1 MLSFSG
7 GCGLWAGVGS
17 CGCGLWAGVGLC
29 RRGLWA
35 GVGSCGPWSELT
47 VRIVVPFLPHST
59 YVRNDGFFETSWL
72 DEEEVD
78 GPLLSVANNTLEVVV
93 DLVAFVV
100 DCKLRPS
107 VFYNV
112 IDSSLDKCVCASSFC
127 CLLYGISPCL

>member
-1 MLSFSG
+1 MGCWRGLVHVVV
-7 GCGLWAGVGS
+7 GCG
-17 CGCGLWAGVGLC
+17 
-29 RRGLWA
+29 A

-47 VRIVVPFLPHST
+47 VRIVVAFLPHST

-78 GPLLSVANNTLEVVV
+78 GPLLSVANNTLGVVV

-100 DCKLRPS
+100 DCKLSRPF

-112 IDSSLDKCVCASSFC
+112 IDSSLDKRVCVSSFC